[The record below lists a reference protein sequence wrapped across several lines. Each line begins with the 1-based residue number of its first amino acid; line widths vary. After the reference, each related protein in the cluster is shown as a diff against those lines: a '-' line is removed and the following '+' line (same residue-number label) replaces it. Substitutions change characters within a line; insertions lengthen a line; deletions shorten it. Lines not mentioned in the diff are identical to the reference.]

1 MFCRPEAAMDYVW
14 FLFRFEGRINRAR
27 YWLATLAMLCC
38 IILVLVSLVKLAI
51 AFGIRGSLSFYL
63 VGISASIRV
72 VEGDQP
78 PTSWFFQIVMA
89 PIACVFAW
97 SYAAVSI
104 KRLHDRNK
112 SGWWIVPF
120 IVVPGLYGPF
130 CNLPGAS
137 DAAPFIRI
145 AMFICLIWGFVEMCL
160 LRGTR
165 GPNRFGPDPLA
176 PQDTRPRR
184 DQQSEMEL
192 IPRSAGPLAGA

>member
-1 MFCRPEAAMDYVW
+1 MDYVW
-14 FLFRFEGRINRAR
+14 FLFRFDGRINRAR
-27 YWLATLAMLCC
+27 YWLATLAMLRCM
-38 IILVLVSLVKLAI
+38 ILVLVSLVKLAI

-63 VGISASIRV
+63 VGIPASIRV
-72 VEGDQP
+72 FEGDQP

-104 KRLHDRNK
+104 RRLHDRNT
-112 SGWWIVPF
+112 SGRWIVPF

-130 CNLPGAS
+130 CNLLGAS
-137 DAAPFIRI
+137 DAVPFIRI
-145 AMFICLIWGFVEMCL
+145 AMFMALIWGFVEMCL

-176 PQDTRPRR
+176 PRDTRPRE
-184 DQQSEMEL
+184 DQQNEL
-192 IPRSAGPLAGA
+192 EFVPHRAGPSPGPHVKRGA